1 MIDADMAKASKL
13 SMECSLMIVIGS
25 SLKVMPAGKLPG
37 LAIEAG
43 AKVIIFNREKTRYDS
58 KAEIVVNDELKTTC
72 SKLLLEL

>member
-43 AKVIIFNREKTRYDS
+43 AKVVIFNREKTRYDS
-58 KAEIVVNDELKTTC
+58 KAEIVVNDELKTIC

>member
-1 MIDADMAKASKL
+1 
-13 SMECSLMIVIGS
+13 MECSLMIVIGS

-58 KAEIVVNDELKTTC
+58 KAEIVVNDELKTIC

>member
-13 SMECSLMIVIGS
+13 SRDCSLMIVMGS

-58 KAEIVVNDELKTTC
+58 KAEIVVNDELKTIC

>member
-1 MIDADMAKASKL
+1 
-13 SMECSLMIVIGS
+13 MIVIGS

-43 AKVIIFNREKTRYDS
+43 AKVVIFNREKTRYDS
-58 KAEIVVNDELKTTC
+58 KAEIVVNDELKTIC

>member
-13 SMECSLMIVIGS
+13 SMECSLMIVMGS

-37 LAIEAG
+37 LAMEAG
-43 AKVIIFNREKTRYDS
+43 AKVVVLNREKTRYDS
-58 KAEIVVNDELKTTC
+58 KAEIVVNDELKTIC

>member
-1 MIDADMAKASKL
+1 MIDTDMAKASKL

-43 AKVIIFNREKTRYDS
+43 AKVVIFNREKTRYDS
-58 KAEIVVNDELKTTC
+58 KAEIVVNDELKTIC

>member
-1 MIDADMAKASKL
+1 MAKASKL

-43 AKVIIFNREKTRYDS
+43 AKVVIFNREKTRYDS
-58 KAEIVVNDELKTTC
+58 KAEIVVNDELKTIC

>member
-1 MIDADMAKASKL
+1 MIIM
-13 SMECSLMIVIGS
+13 GS
-25 SLKVMPAGKLPG
+25 SLKVMPARKLPG

-58 KAEIVVNDELKTTC
+58 KAEIVVNDELKTIC

>member
-58 KAEIVVNDELKTTC
+58 KAEIVVNDELKTIC